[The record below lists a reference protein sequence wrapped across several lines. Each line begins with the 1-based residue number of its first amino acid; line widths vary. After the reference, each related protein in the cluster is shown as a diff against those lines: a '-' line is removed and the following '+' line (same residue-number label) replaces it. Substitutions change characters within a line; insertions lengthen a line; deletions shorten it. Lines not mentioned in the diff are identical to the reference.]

1 GRGPSSSARSAP
13 PVASRAAISRQVG
26 ARRRARMPGSIRRFG
41 PRGCRLPRA
50 RCYNGAL
57 NRRGGSVMA
66 LYIMLST
73 LSETGRKV
81 IRKLPG
87 SIRKVNEE
95 VGRMGVKVIAQYAV
109 LGPYDFVT
117 VLEAPDNETVAKVSM
132 ELGARGS
139 VQMMTMAAIPV
150 DTFIKRLAGRS
161 NNGGGGLRRK
171 R

>member
-1 GRGPSSSARSAP
+1 
-13 PVASRAAISRQVG
+13 
-26 ARRRARMPGSIRRFG
+26 
-41 PRGCRLPRA
+41 
-50 RCYNGAL
+50 
-57 NRRGGSVMA
+57 MA

-87 SIRKVNEE
+87 TIRKVNEE
-95 VGRMGVKVIAQYAV
+95 VGRMGVKVVAQYAV

-117 VLEAPDNETVAKVSM
+117 VVEAPDNETIAKVSM

-139 VQMMTMAAIPV
+139 VQMMTLAAIPV

-161 NNGGGGLRRK
+161 AGNGRGPRR
-171 R
+171 RR

>member
-1 GRGPSSSARSAP
+1 
-13 PVASRAAISRQVG
+13 
-26 ARRRARMPGSIRRFG
+26 
-41 PRGCRLPRA
+41 
-50 RCYNGAL
+50 
-57 NRRGGSVMA
+57 MA

-81 IRKLPG
+81 ICKLPG

-117 VLEAPDNETVAKVSM
+117 VVEAPDNETIAKVSM

-139 VQMMTMAAIPV
+139 VQMVTLAAIPV
-150 DTFIKRLAGRS
+150 DSFIKRLAGRS
-161 NNGGGGLRRK
+161 GSNGRGGPRRK